1 MAVAT
6 KDTSQ
11 TLPGKA
17 IKEGLSDRLYSY
29 LLVTP
34 AMVVLIFFGLVPLFY
49 AIYLAFHYADLTAG
63 GIGAFIGL
71 ENFRAALNNAQYW
84 SATARTLEF
93 TVFSVGL
100 EMILGITLAF
110 LINQLKWFKG
120 IIRAL
125 FLLPLASAPAAVGLV
140 WRYLYDPDFGIYTA
154 ILGYL
159 GIHAPNWLGDPRTAM
174 PSIVLFDIWQWTP
187 FVILIVL
194 AGLQSMPKEPF
205 EAAELDGASTWMVLR
220 RLTFPMLT
228 PVLTL
233 VFILRTIDV
242 IKMYDAVITMTR
254 GGPGTAT
261 ETVTYYLYRIGL
273 KYFRLDQASAMAL
286 LVLFAVV
293 VFSGIV
299 LRPLM
304 KSQAERSRRA

>member
-6 KDTSQ
+6 KDTPQ
-11 TLPGKA
+11 TVSGQA
-17 IKEGLSDRLYSY
+17 IKRGLSDRLYSY

-63 GIGAFIGL
+63 GVGAFIGL
-71 ENFRAALNNAQYW
+71 DNFRAALNNNQFW
-84 SATARTLEF
+84 RATGHTLEF
-93 TVFSVGL
+93 TIASVGL

-140 WRYLYDPDFGIYTA
+140 WRYLYDPDFGVYTA

-159 GIHAPNWLGDPRTAM
+159 GIHAPNWLGDPKTAM
-174 PSIVLFDIWQWTP
+174 PSIIVFDIWQWTP

-233 VFILRTIDV
+233 VFILRTIDA
-242 IKMYDAVITMTR
+242 IKLYDAVITLTR

>member
-11 TLPGKA
+11 SVSQKA
-17 IKEGLSDRLYSY
+17 IKRGLSDRLYSY

-34 AMVVLIFFGLVPLFY
+34 AMVVLVFFGLVPLFY

-63 GIGAFIGL
+63 GIGQFVGL
-71 ENFRAALNNAQYW
+71 DNFREALNNPQFW
-84 SATARTLEF
+84 SATGHTLEF
-93 TVFSVGL
+93 TVASVGL
-100 EMILGITLAF
+100 EMILGITMAF

-140 WRYLYDPDFGIYTA
+140 WRYLYDPDFGVYTS
-154 ILGYL
+154 ILASL
-159 GIHAPNWLGDPRTAM
+159 GIRAPNWLGDPVTAM
-174 PSIVLFDIWQWTP
+174 PSIIVFDVWMWTP

-194 AGLQSMPKEPF
+194 AGLQSMPREPF
-205 EAAELDGASTWMVLR
+205 EAAELDGASLGMVLR
-220 RLTFPMLT
+220 RLTFPMLA

-233 VFILRTIDV
+233 IFILRTIDA
-242 IKMYDAVITMTR
+242 IKLYDAVITMTR
-254 GGPGTAT
+254 GGPGTST

-273 KYFRLDQASAMAL
+273 KYFRLDQASSMAL
-286 LVLFAVV
+286 LVLFVVV
-293 VFSGIV
+293 VFSGII

-304 KSQAERSRRA
+304 KSQAERSRHG

>member
-1 MAVAT
+1 MAVVT
-6 KDTSQ
+6 RDTSQ
-11 TLPGKA
+11 TATRKA
-17 IKEGLSDRLYSY
+17 IKRGISDRLYSY

-49 AIYLAFHYADLTAG
+49 AIYLAFHYADLTSG
-63 GIGAFIGL
+63 GIGAFTGL
-71 ENFRAALNNAQYW
+71 DNFRAALNNDQFW
-84 SATARTLEF
+84 SATGRTLEF
-93 TVFSVGL
+93 TIASVGL
-100 EMILGITLAF
+100 EMVLGITLAF

-159 GIHAPNWLGDPRTAM
+159 GIHAPNWLGDPKTAM
-174 PSIVLFDIWQWTP
+174 PSIIVFDIWQWTP

-194 AGLQSMPKEPF
+194 AGLQSMPREPF

-233 VFILRTIDV
+233 VFILRTIDA
-242 IKMYDAVITMTR
+242 IKLYDAVITMTR

-273 KYFRLDQASAMAL
+273 KYFRLDQASSMAL